1 MRNARAGTC
10 GRSQNGM
17 VALNIESTL
26 RIGAL
31 APGEIRA
38 LSEAWQVGAILPVR
52 VIGGN
57 ERQVSLMIDGSRV
70 EANHQGNQPLPDAFQ
85 ARVASNGAQTVL
97 EVLTPASAAMP
108 DGGRVDALR
117 NLMPQQLSQAA
128 LLADLARLDPAL
140 SNDAVA
146 LRTLLPSDVRNA
158 LSQLLAALPHAT
170 DLRAPQ
176 ALLRALQFSGTQL
189 EHHLQR
195 LVQVGASE
203 SQATEILQGDWK
215 AALLRLLAALNRHTR
230 PQAPLPDAASS
241 PPPLARQ
248 ALAAQP
254 RLAQSALPPSNN
266 PAADATALMGRMHTH
281 VQGALA
287 RIEIAALETQLG
299 TPVPLWLIEL
309 PLRGTDGFDMV
320 QMRIFRDPGDHPAGT
335 DSQALPWR
343 LSFALDL
350 PSLGVVEGDVAV
362 RAQRVQVQLRAAR
375 AAAQRELDAALP
387 QLAATLSAAGL
398 MPEKLSCT
406 LGLRERGRLGSGGLL
421 NATA

>member
-1 MRNARAGTC
+1 M
-10 GRSQNGM
+10 
-17 VALNIESTL
+17 NIESTL

-38 LSEAWQVGAILPVR
+38 LNEAWQVGAILPVR

-57 ERQVSLMIDGSRV
+57 ERQVTLMIDGNRV
-70 EANHQGNQPLPDAFQ
+70 EANHNGSQPLPETFQ
-85 ARVASNGAQTVL
+85 ARVTSTGAQPVL
-97 EVLTPASAAMP
+97 EVLPPPTANAAP
-108 DGGRVDALR
+108 DAAHVDALR
-117 NLMPQQLSQAA
+117 NLMPQQLSQTA

-146 LRTLLPSDVRNA
+146 LRTQLPADVRNA
-158 LSQLLAALPHAT
+158 LTQLLAALPRAI
-170 DLRAPQ
+170 DLTRPLT
-176 ALLRALQFSGTQL
+176 LLRALQSSGTQL

-195 LVQVGASE
+195 LVQVGAND
-203 SQATEILQGDWK
+203 SQAAEILQGDWK
-215 AALLRLLAALNRHTR
+215 AALLQLLAALSRHAR

-254 RLAQSALPPSNN
+254 RLTQPAVPPSSN
-266 PAADATALMGRMHTH
+266 PAADAASLLGRMHTH

-287 RIEIAALETQLG
+287 RIEIAALETQSG
-299 TPVPLWLIEL
+299 TPMPLWLIEL
-309 PLRGTDGFDMV
+309 PMRSADGYDMV
-320 QMRIFRDPGDHPAGT
+320 QMRICRDAGDAPAGT
-335 DSQALPWR
+335 DPQTLPWR

-350 PSLGVVEGDVAV
+350 PRLGPVEGDVAV
-362 RAQRVQVQLRAAR
+362 RAQRVQVQLRADR
-375 AAAQRELDAALP
+375 ASTQRELDSTLP
-387 QLAATLSAAGL
+387 QLAATLTAAGL
-398 MPEKLSCT
+398 VPERLSCT